1 MNICVFYQFYVTRTL
16 LNNVT
21 SMTRTGLL
29 NNMNQQLAAIA
40 AGIKDLPGLLAES
53 IVNAQPAPSASN
65 SSISSSKPRVELLPQ
80 LDRNDY
86 PMVATSW
93 FQEPYLGKRK
103 NGKAKLEEDED
114 AMDSDDTKVSITSCY
129 MVDENGEQLPETDKD
144 AARCKARGFWNQL
157 FREERAPPKLSGACL
172 DVVDEYILVMEK
184 AYPWL
189 RLCANHW
196 KSLQIWRNH
205 YTGWYRAAKR
215 RAEEAAKKAAEEAA
229 KKAAEEAAKKAAAEG
244 MVIDVD
250 ATESDSQDDNLKGKR
265 HQRGAEEANDP
276 KRRRVEDPE
285 PASPSRPVPATI
297 TSKRRRVCT
306 PVPHNYILR

>member
-1 MNICVFYQFYVTRTL
+1 MWVKAKKRGKN
-16 LNNVT
+16 
-21 SMTRTGLL
+21 
-29 NNMNQQLAAIA
+29 
-40 AGIKDLPGLLAES
+40 KEKH
-53 IVNAQPAPSASN
+53 VNGAMF
-65 SSISSSKPRVELLPQ
+65 L
-80 LDRNDY
+80 
-86 PMVATSW
+86 T
-93 FQEPYLGKRK
+93 EPYLGKRK

-114 AMDSDDTKVSITSCY
+114 TMDSDDTKVSITSCY

-144 AARCKARGFWNQL
+144 AAHCKARGFWNQL

-205 YTGWYRAAKR
+205 YTGWYRAAKCR
-215 RAEEAAKKAAEEAA
+215 
-229 KKAAEEAAKKAAAEG
+229 AEEAAKKAAAEG

-265 HQRGAEEANDP
+265 CRA
-276 KRRRVEDPE
+276 
-285 PASPSRPVPATI
+285 
-297 TSKRRRVCT
+297 
-306 PVPHNYILR
+306 